1 MGNITNFD
9 VDEMIYDLKDTKAR
23 QEIAVERGRI
33 DNLAQAPEGS
43 TTGDLELIDLRYGDD
58 GVTYANAGTAVRTQF
73 ANVKSDLISNLN
85 IEIADGIYQLEYIE
99 SDGTQYFNS
108 GITPSSTLGF
118 EIDFMNLKTL
128 ATSSYANLIGS
139 RVASKN
145 NDFEITTYSPSSN
158 QGVFRIGNS
167 DNNAHLKTN
176 ERQKI
181 TYYNGVYTVD
191 GVKYTIANNIT
202 SNSYPI
208 YILALNGA
216 GTTTYPL
223 TARLYGLKL
232 YDGDDLVRDFVPA
245 YRMSDGKVGLYDLV
259 ADTFYTN
266 QAASNHPF
274 KYSFSLTA
282 TGIDE
287 KFDDANN
294 RIDSINNDIS
304 AVESDLKQDIK
315 NITDYNPPFKYMD
328 IDLEM
333 GGYNADGTEQT
344 DTSGIRWRTPDYIY
358 ISDMVDTAI
367 VVPTG
372 FSMYACLYGEG
383 NTFKSRST
391 WGSGSTHNVSANYS
405 IRWTIV
411 KAAWTAMTEAEA
423 NCVLIKEKIPWYEY
437 LSNGANPLSEYPD
450 YYDTQIKAVASNF
463 IEDMLSVGANGDGFA
478 FLTDVHWNGNYKHSP
493 SLLYYLK
500 ENTNLDL
507 ILCGGD
513 LIDRSTSNKASQIT
527 DMQNCIKA
535 FKEIGIPFVTAIG
548 NHERNSAG
556 VTDSTLYLSENEVFS
571 ITQNPVNWMQ
581 LHYSDLSR
589 ICFYLDRS
597 ATKTRYIFIDS
608 GQNNISDYDITA
620 DEITWMTT
628 IINSVNQGWHIII
641 VVHQLGEYQYLNNPV
656 DENNPFI
663 YTEGAQDM
671 LDVLDGLLENYN
683 IEAIFTGHTH
693 VDNNASTAGGIPIIW
708 TNSDAKWQYH
718 GMTQP
723 SDGTVDAQCFD
734 VVTMDYEN
742 KKIYLRRVGRG
753 SDRTITY

>member
-1 MGNITNFD
+1 MGYNPYEWTN
-9 VDEMIYDLKDTKAR
+9 
-23 QEIAVERGRI
+23 G
-33 DNLAQAPEGS
+33 
-43 TTGDLELIDLRYGDD
+43 ELITD
-58 GVTYANAGTAVRTQF
+58 
-73 ANVKSDLISNLN
+73 VKLN
-85 IEIADGIYQLEYIE
+85 HIEDGIGSNSEDIE
-99 SDGTQYFNS
+99 ALRGAYGT
-108 GITPSSTLGF
+108 PL
-118 EIDFMNLKTL
+118 
-128 ATSSYANLIGS
+128 
-139 RVASKN
+139 VASSVADMTDTNK
-145 NDFEITTYSPSSN
+145 IY
-158 QGVFRIGNS
+158 VYVGNES
-167 DNNAHLKTN
+167 GYTN
-176 ERQKI
+176 GHWY
-181 TYYNGVYTVD
+181 YYNGTAWADGGAYNATALVTDTTLSVAGMAADAKATGDAVD
-191 GVKYTIANNIT
+191 E
-202 SNSYPI
+202 
-208 YILALNGA
+208 
-216 GTTTYPL
+216 
-223 TARLYGLKL
+223 LK
-232 YDGDDLVRDFVPA
+232 DDLTSVMRLESADLLGGQTWEIG
-245 YRMSDGKVGLYDLV
+245 SIKINDG
-259 ADTFYTN
+259 
-266 QAASNHPF
+266 SNIP
-274 KYSFSLTA
+274 
-282 TGIDE
+282 
-287 KFDDANN
+287 ANN
-294 RIDSINNDIS
+294 RIRTVGYIDLRNVNELSFTIASGYKFVIDWYDANHEVNKATPFGVWNTANLSIPVPENVAYMRLLVSDTANETASIEYAQHLTAKADYS
-304 AVESDLKQDIK
+304 LVETIIQLQDNKDKILNQHIK
-315 NITDYNPPFKYMD
+315 PLTDYIPPFTYMD
-328 IDLEM
+328 VVLEK
-333 GGYNADGTEQT
+333 GGYDVNGNEQT
-344 DTSGIRWRTPDYIY
+344 DTSGVRWRTQNYIY
-358 ISDMVDTAI
+358 VSDMVDTAI

-372 FSMYACLYGEG
+372 FIMYVCLYGEG
-383 NTFKSRST
+383 NTFKTRGT
-391 WGSGSTHNVSANYS
+391 WDSGSTHNVSKNYS

-411 KAAWTAMTEAEA
+411 KATWVAMTEAEA

-437 LSNGANPLSEYPD
+437 LSNGVNPLSEYPD
-450 YYDTQIKAVASNF
+450 YYDTQIKAVVSNF

-581 LHYSDLSR
+581 LYYSDLER

-608 GQNNISDYDITA
+608 GQNNIADYDITA

-628 IINSVNQGWHIII
+628 VINSVNQGWHIVII
-641 VVHQLGEYQYLNNPV
+641 VHQLGEYQYLNNPV

-671 LDVLDGLLENYN
+671 LDVLDRLLENHN

-693 VDNNASTAGGIPIIW
+693 VDNNATTTGGIPIIW

-734 VVTMDYEN
+734 VVTMDYTN
-742 KKIYLRRVGRG
+742 KTIHLRRVGRG
-753 SDRTITY
+753 TDRTITY